1 MSDVMM
7 SDLLYS
13 KSVSIKCLMSDVM
26 MADLPYSKSVS
37 ISNLP
42 VCEFLNS
49 RTSEPRTY
57 YRRISR
63 IQPLPARLLTEKAPL

>member
-1 MSDVMM
+1 
-7 SDLLYS
+7 
-13 KSVSIKCLMSDVM
+13 MSDVM

-49 RTSEPRTY
+49 RTPNLLQENFKNTTFTS
-57 YRRISR
+57 
-63 IQPLPARLLTEKAPL
+63 PAFNGKSAVVSLGKP